1 LIFTPTVFLISGLGA
16 MAMVGP
22 VVGALVSALE
32 GAVVAGG
39 LSALGAAMVELARCT
54 KRSSY

>member
-1 LIFTPTVFLISGLGA
+1 
-16 MAMVGP
+16 MVGP